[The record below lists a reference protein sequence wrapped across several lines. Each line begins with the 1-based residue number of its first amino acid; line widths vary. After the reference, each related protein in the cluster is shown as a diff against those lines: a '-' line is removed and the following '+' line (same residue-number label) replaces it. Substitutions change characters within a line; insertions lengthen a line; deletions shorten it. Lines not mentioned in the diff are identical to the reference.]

1 MNCRQISSNLSA
13 FLDNNVSNNEEILI
27 MEHLSTCED
36 CRAELAELRITRQ
49 SVVNTMHALAD
60 SAEPPAQAWAGVQQR
75 IRQVKGSHTSTNQNR
90 LSSLAPGWMVMIF
103 QNLGALQMS
112 RKIAVVISGAF
123 IFGVLGFF
131 MMNEPVTPV
140 SAKEILDKAYEVQ
153 MNAEKVAVISHM
165 KIERY
170 FNPEM
175 KDGNDVGTRIL
186 SDIFTDYKT
195 GNYRKVEYSLPE
207 MKVISVA
214 GYDGENTYSS
224 IPLDK
229 SHKGDALTVYRSP
242 QSRDKVA
249 GLDNLGPTFS
259 AEKQFDSIRND
270 PKISLESEKVHSDGL
285 KVYVLVA
292 NHPAESFRI
301 NGKVVEG
308 DAHLE
313 RMIFDA
319 KTYELLESETFVKK
333 NGKEIIISSLR
344 FLVREN
350 LSTDSSI
357 NWDLNDLK
365 GIKFVDDLDRT
376 KGDLLP
382 EKITQKELAEK
393 TSTGY
398 LFKEIPEGFDLTIT
412 APPSQTNEP
421 RYIYIADYHNKDGDY
436 IVIQDTGDQLEPMS
450 EDPDETYKAKN
461 GMTAYFIKE
470 PENLPDDEIFQMAIV
485 HVSDRVSF
493 LVNSTLPRERVKE
506 LIDDLIVV
514 K

>member
-1 MNCRQISSNLSA
+1 MNCRQISGILSA
-13 FLDNNVSNNEEILI
+13 YLDHELSNSEEIQI
-27 MEHLSTCED
+27 KEHIQTCAD
-36 CRAELAELRITRQ
+36 CRMELSELRKTRQ
-49 SVVNTMHALAD
+49 SVIAAVHALAE
-60 SAEPPAQAWAGVQQR
+60 SAEPSAQAWAGVQQR
-75 IRQVKGSHTSTNQNR
+75 IKQDLGSRTVNNQNR
-90 LSSLAPGWMVMIF
+90 QSSLAPGWMVTII
-103 QNLGALQMS
+103 QKIGASQMS
-112 RKIAVVISGAF
+112 RKLSVVVSGALGLGF
-123 IFGVLGFF
+123 LGFF
-131 MMNEPVTPV
+131 MVNQTVTTV
-140 SAKEILDKAYEVQ
+140 SAKQILDKAYEVHQ
-153 MNAEKVAVISHM
+153 LTAQADGISHM
-165 KIERY
+165 KVERY
-170 FNPEM
+170 FNPDLQEG
-175 KDGNDVGTRIL
+175 KDAGFRMASEIY
-186 SDIFTDYKT
+186 TDYKT

-229 SHKGDALTVYRSP
+229 SHKGDILTVYRSP
-242 QSRDKVA
+242 QSRDRVA

-259 AEKQFDSIRND
+259 AEEQFDSIRND
-270 PKISLESEKVHSDGL
+270 PKISLESEKVQNDGR
-285 KVYVLVA
+285 KIYILVA

-301 NGKVVEG
+301 NGKVTEG

-319 KTYELLESETFVKK
+319 KSYELLETETLIKK
-333 NGKEIIISSLR
+333 NGKEFILSSLR
-344 FLVREN
+344 FLVRET
-350 LSTDSSI
+350 LPADARI
-357 NWDLNDLK
+357 NWDLSDLK
-365 GIKFVDDLDRT
+365 GISLVDDLDRT

-412 APPSQTNEP
+412 APPRQTNEES
-421 RYIYIADYHNKDGDY
+421 YIYIADYHNKDGDY

-450 EDPDETYKAKN
+450 EDPDETYTAKN
-461 GMTAYFIKE
+461 GITAYFIKE
-470 PENLPDDEIFQMAIV
+470 PENLPDDEVYQMAIV
-485 HVSDRVSF
+485 HVSDSVSF

>member
-13 FLDNNVSNNEEILI
+13 FLDNELSNNEEILI
-27 MEHLSTCED
+27 MEHLSSCED
-36 CRAELAELRITRQ
+36 CRVELAELRKTRQ
-49 SVVNTMHALAD
+49 SVVTTMHAMAD
-60 SAEPPAQAWAGVQQR
+60 SAEPSAQAWVGVQQR
-75 IRQVKGSHTSTNQNR
+75 IRQEKGSRISTNQNR
-90 LSSLAPGWMVMIF
+90 LSSLAPGWIATTI
-103 QNLGALQMS
+103 QKIGASQMS
-112 RKIAVVISGAF
+112 RRLSVVVSGALVLG
-123 IFGVLGFF
+123 ILGFF
-131 MMNEPVTPV
+131 MVNQTVTPV
-140 SAKEILDKAYEVQ
+140 SAKQILDKAYEVHQ
-153 MNAEKVAVISHM
+153 LSAQADGISHM
-165 KIERY
+165 KVERY
-170 FNPEM
+170 FNPDLQEG
-175 KDGNDVGTRIL
+175 KDAGFRMVSEIY
-186 SDIFTDYKT
+186 TDYKT
-195 GNYRKVEYSLPE
+195 GDYRKVEYSLPE
-207 MKVISVA
+207 MKVLSVA

-224 IPLDK
+224 IPLDE
-229 SHKGDALTVYRSP
+229 SHKGDILTVYRSP

-259 AEKQFDSIRND
+259 AEEQFDSIRND
-270 PKISLESEKVHSDGL
+270 PKISLESEKVQSDGR

-301 NGKVVEG
+301 NGKVTEG

-319 KTYELLESETFVKK
+319 KSYELLETETFIKK
-333 NGKEIIISSLR
+333 NGKEFILSSLR

-350 LSTDSSI
+350 LSTAANI
-357 NWDLNDLK
+357 NWDLSDLK
-365 GIKFVDDLDRT
+365 GIKLVDDLDRT

-412 APPSQTNEP
+412 APPRQTNEES
-421 RYIYIADYHNKDGDY
+421 YIYIADYHNKDGDY

-470 PENLPDDEIFQMAIV
+470 PDNLPDDEVYQMAIV
-485 HVSDRVSF
+485 HVSDSVSF